1 MTNLGICY
9 AQPFWFDGETYTTNN
24 TSIVFPLHFGR
35 DYFDQIHLFVPFRET
50 TDDAG
55 PLALNLGTDESLVPG
70 LDPERVSVHPLPFRS
85 RTREWYSASA
95 LGDIVTA
102 ARTLHRGLTDCD
114 LVWMP
119 APPHVPT
126 ILCYGL
132 CQQKRIPS
140 FLYVRSDQE
149 REIEVQE
156 FSGLISL
163 KQQLGGWVLPL
174 IERHIVEHVPTIVA
188 GPGLYDKHEP
198 HAQSLHTI
206 RAVHLSEQHLLDDP
220 VTEAPSTVRLLYVG
234 RLVPVKGVNHLVTA
248 VEDAVEEGCDV
259 LLDIVG
265 TGKEERALRE
275 QVATTSV
282 SSRVSFH
289 GFVPFGPELFELYRQ
304 ADAFVLLSYSEGFPN
319 VLLESMANGT
329 PVITTNV
336 GGIDEVIVDGETGL
350 LVDPGNTD
358 ALTDAII
365 RLATDD
371 ELYSRLV
378 HAGLD
383 TAHQYTVEQ
392 QEQKL
397 VDVLKKE
404 FPDVTLE

>member
-1 MTNLGICY
+1 VEQRL
-9 AQPFWFDGETYTTNN
+9 
-24 TSIVFPLHFGR
+24 
-35 DYFDQIHLFVPFRET
+35 QI
-50 TDDAG
+50 
-55 PLALNLGTDESLVPG
+55 
-70 LDPERVSVHPLPFRS
+70 
-85 RTREWYSASA
+85 
-95 LGDIVTA
+95 
-102 ARTLHRGLTDCD
+102 
-114 LVWMP
+114 
-119 APPHVPT
+119 
-126 ILCYGL
+126 
-132 CQQKRIPS
+132 
-140 FLYVRSDQE
+140 
-149 REIEVQE
+149 
-156 FSGLISL
+156 
-163 KQQLGGWVLPL
+163 
-174 IERHIVEHVPTIVA
+174 
-188 GPGLYDKHEP
+188 
-198 HAQSLHTI
+198 
-206 RAVHLSEQHLLDDP
+206 LLDVLAVAAVD
-220 VTEAPSTVRLLYVG
+220 VAVD

-304 ADAFVLLSYSEGFPN
+304 ADAFVLFSYSEGFPN

-350 LVDPGNTD
+350 LVDPGNID

-365 RLATDD
+365 RLAADD
-371 ELYSRLV
+371 ELCSRLV